1 MSACKSANH
10 LAFAGFLHPLWEFAA
25 RKYFTDHDTPYTIDG
40 FRDSILVCKIHDCY
54 CRIRTNFEQ
63 HVIPSHL
70 SDTSDCNCKAT

>member
-1 MSACKSANH
+1 MSACKSAND

-40 FRDSILVCKIHDCY
+40 FRDSILVCK
-54 CRIRTNFEQ
+54 NFEQ

-70 SDTSDCNCKAT
+70 SDTSNFNCKAT